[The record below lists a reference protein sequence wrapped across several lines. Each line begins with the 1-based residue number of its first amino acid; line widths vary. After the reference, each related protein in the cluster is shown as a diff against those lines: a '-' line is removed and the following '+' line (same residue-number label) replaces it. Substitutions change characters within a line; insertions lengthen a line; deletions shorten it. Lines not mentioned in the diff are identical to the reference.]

1 MEFIS
6 GTQKNSNNSIMDEL
20 KQNLDTDK
28 ILNTERL
35 VEDDQTFRN
44 LTPNENKT
52 NTEIEETEP
61 NNNNGKE

>member
-1 MEFIS
+1 
-6 GTQKNSNNSIMDEL
+6 MDEL